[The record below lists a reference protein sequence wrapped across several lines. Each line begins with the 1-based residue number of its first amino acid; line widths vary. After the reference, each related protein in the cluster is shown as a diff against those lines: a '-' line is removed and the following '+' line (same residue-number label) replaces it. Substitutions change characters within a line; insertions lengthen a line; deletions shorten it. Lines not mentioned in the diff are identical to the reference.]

1 MEMILYIIRDMNE
14 RVFVFELWHV
24 DMEAKLVRK
33 VLLTVFFWLIILQQ
47 EKDKL
52 VMELESFAHGS
63 DKNTLKF
70 QEARLQKLKQ
80 LKVQVRCD
88 PTKLSRQSATRKQI
102 SAAGLLATCFSGV
115 EFSFVVIGSRSQH

>member
-1 MEMILYIIRDMNE
+1 MT
-14 RVFVFELWHV
+14 
-24 DMEAKLVRK
+24 K
-33 VLLTVFFWLIILQQ
+33 VLLTSFFWLIILQQ

-52 VMELESFAHGS
+52 IMELESFAHGS

-88 PTKLSRQSATRKQI
+88 PTKLSRQRTTRRKI
-102 SAAGLLATCFSGV
+102 SAAGLLSSLLRASVALSSLLLSLGADHSL
-115 EFSFVVIGSRSQH
+115 EK